1 MSRQHVSSGTEW
13 EERVGY
19 SRAVR
24 TGDRVVVFVVS
35 GTTATD
41 DAGDPVAVGD
51 PYGQAK
57 HALGMVDD
65 ALAEAGASVDD
76 VIRTRMYVTDA
87 DDWPAVGRA
96 HREVFGE
103 ARPAATMVQVD
114 GLIDPD
120 LCVEIEAEAVIGP
133 TREWPSR
140 DVTAETLPQK

>member
-13 EERVGY
+13 EEQVGY
-19 SRAVR
+19 ARAVR
-24 TGDRVVVFVVS
+24 TGDRVVVS

-41 DAGDPVAVGD
+41 DSGDPVAVGD

-57 HALGMVDD
+57 HALGIVDS
-65 ALAEAGASVDD
+65 ALAEAGASLDD

-96 HREVFGE
+96 HREAFGE

-133 TREWPSR
+133 T
-140 DVTAETLPQK
+140 

>member
-1 MSRQHVSSGTEW
+1 MDRQRVSSGTEW
-13 EERVGY
+13 EEQVGY

-24 TGDRVVVFVVS
+24 TGDRVIVS

-41 DAGDPVAVGD
+41 EDGDPVAVGD

-57 HALGMVDD
+57 RALEIVES
-65 ALAEAGASVDD
+65 ALAEADASLDE
-76 VIRTRMYVTDA
+76 VIRTRLYVVDA

-96 HREVFGE
+96 HREAFGE

-120 LCVEIEAEAVIGP
+120 LAVEIEAEAVVGS
-133 TREWPSR
+133 TRDR
-140 DVTAETLPQK
+140 R